1 MANRDDRTTE
11 LHDHD
16 FEPSL
21 QNAETNWENLT
32 EGPDTPL
39 EDVPDADELTP
50 NSPVDPSAPAEFLH
64 GTDLLNGTDG
74 DEEEQLDSDDILD

>member
-1 MANRDDRTTE
+1 MTSRDDRTTE

-21 QNAETNWENLT
+21 QNAETNWGNLL

-39 EDVPDADELTP
+39 ENIPDADELTP
-50 NSPVDPSAPAEFLH
+50 NSPADPSAPAEFLH

-74 DEEEQLDSDDILD
+74 DEDEELKSDYPPF

>member
-1 MANRDDRTTE
+1 MANRDDRVNE
-11 LHDHD
+11 LHDND

-50 NSPVDPSAPAEFLH
+50 NSPVDPSAPTEFLH

-74 DEEEQLDSDDILD
+74 DEEEQLDSDDMLD